1 MKIIAFGDA
10 ALMDGF
16 ALLGIQI
23 QEDQS
28 AAVIEATLQK
38 LSRSR
43 ERALVFVQQDLMT
56 AAIPMIAQLRRQGG
70 SILIC
75 ELPSLR
81 AADQYRPA
89 VEKLISRVLGSALTE
104 PGSGH

>member
-28 AAVIEATLQK
+28 AAAIEATLQQ
-38 LSRSR
+38 LSRGR
-43 ERALVFVQQDLMT
+43 ERALVFVQQDRMT

-75 ELPSLR
+75 ELPSLQ

-89 VEKLISRVLGSALTE
+89 VEKLIARVLGPALTE

>member
-16 ALLGIQI
+16 ALLGIQV

-28 AAVIEATLQK
+28 AAAIEATLRE

-56 AAIPMIAQLRRQGG
+56 DAIPMIAQLRRQGG
-70 SILIC
+70 TILIC
-75 ELPSLR
+75 ELPALQ

-89 VEKLISRVLGSALTE
+89 VEKLISRVLGPALTE
-104 PGSGH
+104 SGSGN

>member
-16 ALLGIQI
+16 ALLGIEI

-28 AAVIEATLQK
+28 AAAIDATLQK

-70 SILIC
+70 TILIC
-75 ELPSLR
+75 ELPSLQ

-89 VEKLISRVLGSALTE
+89 VEKLISRVLGPALTE
-104 PGSGH
+104 PASDH